1 MTFSE
6 KHHECQQCRV
16 QLHTSLILIILGL
29 FLILLCCRLRSVCD
43 LDAVHSPWNSYLWTS
58 VTYSI
63 IIQPRW
69 PRQKCWSHHFCGLD
83 SARYCDCN
91 SGRYC
96 NKPATLSASISMR
109 SQIKTPY
116 SKYSNIDD
124 YKLWSLQWSIAKL
137 LGFFL
142 HKLMLCFQHCW
153 YLGHNN
159 EIHSWQHPE
168 EKNSICSGESLKH
181 TLRVPF
187 SSPISI

>member
-83 SARYCDCN
+83 SAQYCDCN

-96 NKPATLSASISMR
+96 NKPATLSASIFMR

-137 LGFFL
+137 LGFFFYTNWCSVFNTVGIWVITM
-142 HKLMLCFQHCW
+142 K
-153 YLGHNN
+153 
-159 EIHSWQHPE
+159 STVD
-168 EKNSICSGESLKH
+168 SILKKKIPSAQ
-181 TLRVPF
+181 VKV
-187 SSPISI
+187 